1 MAYNED
7 VNINL
12 NILAGAMGGITA
24 IMGGMSALTST
35 FGQFGTTAAD
45 SFGSIEGILVSG
57 AALVTAFGV
66 SAAEAAGEFEQS
78 MKIVQAVSG
87 QTGGAIQQL
96 GEQANQLSV
105 QYRMAIDDITEGL
118 QTLGRAG
125 LNSADAQL
133 DVLESGLQTAK
144 LEGRNLNSVL
154 EELIQNTAML
164 GGNLDSIDFGAQTE
178 YVNSL
183 MVGTSMSAPI
193 NTHDISQ
200 TLQYVGGTAAAA
212 GANLEDKEKLE
223 DLMGTIAAFAQ
234 KGVTGSMAG
243 TALRAFLTK
252 PASQDKSVVTGLEA
266 IGLSPEDLWEDGGE
280 SMKDISDQIE
290 LIQHQMD
297 KLNLSTMD
305 QLEIWGKIVGP
316 KMGQQMMKLEADKID
331 ELKGNIQEAASA
343 EELATSTLNTYNQ
356 NINEMGQTASGIFR
370 QLGSNIVMWLNPVVE
385 VINKILSLLNHPA
398 GGILLFGGFLAIFSH
413 GIQAAYGM
421 IRTLVSQIR
430 SAILEVR
437 TGIQALS
444 GPINQS
450 TSSAGMFKS
459 EIDAIVSSVITL
471 NANLMET
478 DTLTAAAQAHLVGTK
493 SASGYVRGF
502 GPNNPLPENAVG
514 PVNDKYTQYFSKPVM
529 GSNYQAYKAPMAI
542 TADDYEKLRKS
553 EKAKFDEVGRNIYAP
568 KKRTISQDEYEK
580 ATPNIRRIYKPKEIT
595 QEEYDKLSKSQ
606 QKPYSKVGESYY
618 MDYGHS
624 HISTD
629 EYHGLSAAEKK
640 NYYAQDYRLIP
651 RTGDYA
657 QMKKEIEESTNSLRT
672 FQGTTKQW
680 KALSEEERQN
690 HRLETARLRNDAQK
704 ELMDSKRLSHYDP
717 STGKHMYGYTTMHNI
732 PKPETLPSLLSREA
746 SKNAEILTTAK
757 NQQRLQEFQQSYKN
771 NLGFGG
777 RLRQGG
783 IDKLDASAQRTSKA
797 LNRISTIGNQVTQKI
812 GAPINNFSKNVQAA
826 GGRVNYMK
834 NAVNNVPA
842 ATGRFVTSIKNIPS
856 SMRSA
861 AGSIRAAATSF
872 VSGTSMSTA
881 ALKLT
886 EAEISN
892 VMLSFGGLGVEVMS
906 VEELLSVLAAELG
919 ISEKELVNLIGKSE
933 ILSLK
938 FMELAN
944 ATTGATA
951 SEVGQTFS
959 KIAGGGGKLSGA
971 FQGLVGVMGGPFSAA
986 LMGVT
991 IAIQAL
997 QAAFQ
1002 NYQQTLQKAETEM
1015 NEAKQE
1021 REEYENSIKELY
1033 SSENENYTE
1042 SDLNRA
1048 LLAQYGSIGRYDGG
1062 SLDQYGDPNVVGDV
1076 RFEIGKDEKTTDR
1089 IGDEKYL
1096 DEFSLQSEEHIK
1108 ALNENTV
1115 QLAAATSAYAKSAQK
1130 MQDAIS
1136 DPVYGFTGPA
1146 TAFSDFSDLFTFLG
1160 GPGNKKSFFESGSPY
1175 LTSSQSHDS
1184 YAGSKELAPIIAA
1197 DAKRFGAEGGLSMA
1211 FGTSLNDMRE
1221 KLGGIESNTYKS
1233 MIGLAQNAANMTP
1246 EQAAAAQVSMKEN
1259 KQDYQILGKLLAKRE
1274 ILSGQARQ
1282 TSPLMQ
1288 QNKLG
1293 LQGLQ
1298 IKGQKQAELKDKK
1311 GNAKEQKTAE
1321 QQLREL
1327 KSIDNGINQEVAKLI
1342 RLSNGKL
1349 TEQNI
1354 IAMSQ
1359 LQQFQDMYDIAQST
1373 IAPGIMATVQ
1383 QAYNNVI
1390 ATQGAG
1396 SNAGSAA
1403 AGAGSA
1409 AANAAIIAQFL
1420 AQQAIDKA
1428 AEQAHKDD
1436 DSWLGFLPQNWWEKI
1451 VKNDGYG
1458 IIDVKDE
1465 QEKWGK
1471 SVYTAGDMLQHPGLR
1486 QDQYA
1491 SRADAAWKDVQNQ
1504 MKGIRGEGEGN
1515 YTTGFKAALGTLSSG
1530 IKDYAEG
1537 AALAAYMNSSVGEFG
1552 KDSNPSGSGGGGGG
1566 GDGGSGSDDD
1576 SGKNKKNRVDLVL
1589 CNKKEIPKLNVN
1601 LFKKEPNFT
1610 VLNKN
1615 FKLRDI
1621 KINTQDTPKSILS
1634 AVKNG
1639 IIDTAKRMDPK
1650 IIQDGESVY
1659 DPVGATEGTDIPSGS
1674 TPPTS
1679 N

>member
-87 QTGGAIQQL
+87 QTGGSIQQL

-385 VINKILSLLNHPA
+385 VINKILSLLNNPA
-398 GGILLFGGFLAIFSH
+398 GGIVLFGGFLAIFSH

-502 GPNNPLPENAVG
+502 GPNNPLPANAVG

-568 KKRTISQDEYEK
+568 KKRIISQDEYEK

-606 QKPYSKVGESYY
+606 QKPYSKVGDSYY

-629 EYHGLSAAEKK
+629 EYHGLSSAEKK

-690 HRLETARLRNDAQK
+690 HQLETARLRSDAQK

-834 NAVNNVPA
+834 NAVSNVPA

-872 VSGTSMSTA
+872 VSGTSMSAA

-892 VMLSFGGLGVEVMS
+892 VMLSFGGLGIEVMS

-938 FMELAN
+938 FMELAS

-986 LMGVT
+986 LMGIT

-1002 NYQQTLQKAETEM
+1002 SYQQDLQKAQTEM
-1015 NEAKQE
+1015 SEAKQQ

-1062 SLDQYGDPNVVGDV
+1062 SLDQYGDANVVGDV
-1076 RFEIGKDEKTTDR
+1076 RFEIDKDEKTTDR

-1096 DEFSLQSEEHIK
+1096 DEFSLQSEDHIK

-1115 QLAAATSAYAKSAQK
+1115 QLAATTATYARAAQK
-1130 MQDAIS
+1130 VADKLNDA
-1136 DPVYGFTGPA
+1136 VYGMEGEGTK
-1146 TAFSDFSDLFTFLG
+1146 FSDQSDVLKMNSNSFG
-1160 GPGNKKSFFESGSPY
+1160 SGDSFFKTGSPY
-1175 LTSSQSHDS
+1175 LTASQKDDT
-1184 YAGSKELAPIIAA
+1184 YAGSKELAGIIAA

-1211 FGTSLNDMRE
+1211 FGTSINDIRE

-1233 MIGLAQNAANMTP
+1233 MVGLAQNVANMTP

-1259 KQDYQILGKLLAKRE
+1259 KEDYQRIGKLLAKRE

-1293 LQGLQ
+1293 LQGLR

-1327 KSIDNGINQEVAKLI
+1327 KSIDNGISQEVAKLI

-1383 QAYNNVI
+1383 QAYNNVV

-1403 AGAGSA
+1403 DGAGSA
-1409 AANAAIIAQFL
+1409 AANAAIIAQYL
-1420 AQQAIDKA
+1420 AQQAATEAGKQMYQDELSKGNFLAGLVGEDAFKA
-1428 AEQAHKDD
+1428 MVSNDLLGKAFFQDQRKNWAEA
-1436 DSWLGFLPQNWWEKI
+1436 
-1451 VKNDGYG
+1451 
-1458 IIDVKDE
+1458 
-1465 QEKWGK
+1465 
-1471 SVYTAGDMLQHPGLR
+1471 VYIAGDRLQHPGLTP
-1486 QDQYA
+1486 DQYKN
-1491 SRADAAWKDVQNQ
+1491 RADAAWSDVQGQ
-1504 MKGIRGEGEGN
+1504 MDRN
-1515 YTTGFKAALGTLSSG
+1515 HTGFKAALGTMSSQ

-1537 AALAAYMNSSVGEFG
+1537 ATLAAYMNSSVGEFG

>member
-12 NILAGAMGGITA
+12 NILAGALGGVTA
-24 IMGGMSALTST
+24 IASGMSALTST

-45 SFGSIEGILVSG
+45 SFGSVEGILVSLS
-57 AALVTAFGV
+57 ALIAAFGV
-66 SAAEAAGEFEQS
+66 ESANAAGEFEQN

-87 QTGGAIQQL
+87 QTSGVIQQL
-96 GEQANQLSV
+96 GDQANQLSV

-125 LNSADAQL
+125 LNSADSQL
-133 DVLESGLQTAK
+133 EVLESGLQTAK

-193 NTHDISQ
+193 DTHDISQ

-252 PASQDKSVVTGLEA
+252 PASQDKSVVSGLEA

-343 EELATSTLNTYNQ
+343 EELATSTLNTYTQNVNQ
-356 NINEMGQTASGIFR
+356 LGQTASGIFR
-370 QLGSNIVMWLNPVVE
+370 QLGANIVMWLNPVITVLNAIASLFNNQLGGDF
-385 VINKILSLLNHPA
+385 VFAGMLAILSR
-398 GGILLFGGFLAIFSH
+398 

-421 IRTLVSQIR
+421 ITSIIGQVKA
-430 SAILEVR
+430 AINDIR
-437 TGIQALS
+437 TGISSIAGGQDGVIS
-444 GPINQS
+444 GASQYDS
-450 TSSAGMFKS
+450 
-459 EIDAIVSSVITL
+459 IVKQ
-471 NANLMET
+471 
-478 DTLTAAAQAHLVGTK
+478 TAADIQLMNSNLQETNTLWGQFQAVALGKNASAQIR
-493 SASGYVRGF
+493 GY
-502 GPNNPLPENAVG
+502 GPHNPMPQSLLGITDN
-514 PVNDKYTQYFSKPVM
+514 YTQYFRKKDM
-529 GSNYQAYKAPMAI
+529 ADHYEAYKFKGKIGINEGEYNALPKSSQSKFEKVGDGVTYRPKNVI
-542 TADDYEKLRKS
+542 LSPTDYYKLPPELQSRYERTKIKEDEYNELDPYTKKKYHAVGDKYSTNVTDGDKDAYHYISQSEYQKLSAEEKKDYFGRNARLETHVGTIEEMRAAQEESLNKLRIVGDEEWAKASKEERDKIRDETNEMREKLRQELGEG
-553 EKAKFDEVGRNIYAP
+553 EKLYKKDAKGNYIKDLEDNNIDTGYRQYQTLKNVPKPENLATLEKRAKKEWAEAIANARVSDGRSKAREKVRDSLGRGGKTRFDELRKLGQSANVATKGINTGTQSVRNSANAV
-568 KKRTISQDEYEK
+568 RASSNGVRGGLQRLRD
-580 ATPNIRRIYKPKEIT
+580 
-595 QEEYDKLSKSQ
+595 
-606 QKPYSKVGESYY
+606 
-618 MDYGHS
+618 
-624 HISTD
+624 
-629 EYHGLSAAEKK
+629 GLSTGYSRIMSFGNGISLTAQTVGPLTDQFRSVGQEIVSAETGLTAMRMQTMTVDEAFTTMAAKMNISEQEF
-640 NYYAQDYRLIP
+640 AELVI
-651 RTGDYA
+651 A
-657 QMKKEIEESTNSLRT
+657 
-672 FQGTTKQW
+672 
-680 KALSEEERQN
+680 SEEVSAAFAA
-690 HRLETARLRNDAQK
+690 LAGTSETAVLGKAGDVLNK
-704 ELMDSKRLSHYDP
+704 
-717 STGKHMYGYTTMHNI
+717 STGKFTGAIN
-732 PKPETLPSLLSREA
+732 EVV
-746 SKNAEILTTAK
+746 
-757 NQQRLQEFQQSYKN
+757 NQ
-771 NLGFGG
+771 LGGSFSV
-777 RLRQGG
+777 
-783 IDKLDASAQRTSKA
+783 AM
-797 LNRISTIGNQVTQKI
+797 I
-812 GAPINNFSKNVQAA
+812 GATL
-826 GGRVNYMK
+826 
-834 NAVNNVPA
+834 AV
-842 ATGRFVTSIKNIPS
+842 
-856 SMRSA
+856 
-861 AGSIRAAATSF
+861 
-872 VSGTSMSTA
+872 
-881 ALKLT
+881 
-886 EAEISN
+886 
-892 VMLSFGGLGVEVMS
+892 
-906 VEELLSVLAAELG
+906 
-919 ISEKELVNLIGKSE
+919 
-933 ILSLK
+933 
-938 FMELAN
+938 
-944 ATTGATA
+944 
-951 SEVGQTFS
+951 
-959 KIAGGGGKLSGA
+959 
-971 FQGLVGVMGGPFSAA
+971 
-986 LMGVT
+986 
-991 IAIQAL
+991 QAL

-1002 NYQQTLQKAETEM
+1002 SYQQDLQKAQTEM
-1015 NEAKQE
+1015 SEAKQE
-1021 REEYENSIKELY
+1021 REEYESSIKDLY
-1033 SSENENYTE
+1033 SEENENLTE

-1048 LLAQYGSIGRYDGG
+1048 LLAQYGSIGTYGGG
-1062 SLDQYGDPNVVGDV
+1062 SLDQYGDANVIGDV
-1076 RFEIGKDEKTTDR
+1076 RFVVDDDEAITSR
-1089 IGDEKYL
+1089 IGDEKFV
-1096 DEFSLQSEEHIK
+1096 DEFSLQSEDHIK

-1115 QLAAATSAYAKSAQK
+1115 QLAAATAAYSKAANKV
-1130 MQDAIS
+1130 QDKLT
-1136 DPVYGFTGPA
+1136 DPVYGSEGAATDITDREGIAGFLASVTGPGQLYQLLNWR
-1146 TAFSDFSDLFTFLG
+1146 D
-1160 GPGNKKSFFESGSPY
+1160 PKSIFKTGSPN
-1175 LTSSQSHDS
+1175 LTQSQASDS
-1184 YAGSKELAPIIAA
+1184 YAGSTELAAIMAA
-1197 DAKRFGAEGGLSMA
+1197 DAKRFGVEGGLSHA
-1211 FGTSLNDMRE
+1211 FGTDIHEIQE
-1221 KLGGIESNTYKS
+1221 KLGGIESNTYQS
-1233 MIGLAQNAANMTP
+1233 MKGLMANAADMTP

-1274 ILSGQARQ
+1274 ILTGQMRQ

-1293 LQGLQ
+1293 LQGLRV
-1298 IKGQKQAELKDKK
+1298 GPKQAELKDKK
-1311 GNAKEQKTAE
+1311 GDAKEQKTAE

-1373 IAPGIMATVQ
+1373 IAPGILSTVQ

-1403 AGAGSA
+1403 DGAGSA
-1409 AANAAIIAQFL
+1409 AANAAIIAQYL
-1420 AQQAIDKA
+1420 AQQAA
-1428 AEQAHKDD
+1428 AEAGKQMYQDELSKGNFLAGLVGEDAFKAMVSNDT
-1436 DSWLGFLPQNWWEKI
+1436 LGKAFFQDQRKNWAEA
-1451 VKNDGYG
+1451 
-1458 IIDVKDE
+1458 
-1465 QEKWGK
+1465 
-1471 SVYTAGDMLQHPGLR
+1471 VYIAGDRLQHPGLTS
-1486 QDQYA
+1486 DQYKN
-1491 SRADAAWKDVQNQ
+1491 RAEAAWSDVQGQ
-1504 MKGIRGEGEGN
+1504 MRQN
-1515 YTTGFKAALGTLSSG
+1515 NTGFKAALGTMSSQ

-1537 AALAAYMNSSVGEFG
+1537 ATLAAYMNSSVGEFG
-1552 KDSNPSGSGGGGGG
+1552 KSSNPSGSGGGGGG
-1566 GDGGSGSDDD
+1566 GDGGSGNDDD

-1615 FKLRDI
+1615 FKVRDI